1 MKAMKALF
9 LSLACVTLFAAAGA
23 IAGTL
28 TGTGTVRAYTL
39 ERASYPGS
47 QTRQYKVYVPRAYD
61 GSKPVPMVFALHGC
75 AMTNDDAL
83 DDWNWD
89 LVADRNDVIV
99 VFPFVTRFTEPRS
112 RNCWGYW
119 FDAHIHEGRGE
130 VEDLHR
136 MARQV
141 EKTYRIDPERRYIIG
156 FSSGGGMAVD
166 SAIAYNEYWAAVA
179 SVEGL
184 PYGDWPDS
192 AVSGHFKP
200 LQDYVDAIRRELD
213 DQRTIPLLVV
223 NSRNDEVVRLRA
235 AELIRDAHLTVFGGE
250 RTPAAEENCS
260 ADGIS
265 CVQDIYK
272 DRAGKTVVET
282 VFYDGAV
289 SGTRCG
295 SLGCG
300 HYYSGA
306 DDDPKAWA
314 YSRGPSVTR
323 IAWDFFSRQTFSGD
337 RSPAVRPSSA
347 VKDSG
352 VRVTGSATDPDSTAA
367 HVRTS
372 APSSPRPGR
381 TGK

>member
-1 MKAMKALF
+1 MKRTKALF
-9 LSLACVTLFAAAGA
+9 SALTCITLFAAADADAGA
-23 IAGTL
+23 L

-47 QTRQYKVYVPRAYD
+47 QTRQYEVYVPRAYD

-83 DDWNWD
+83 DNWNWD

-141 EKTYRIDPERRYIIG
+141 EKNYRIDPERRYIVG

-166 SAIAYNEYWAAVA
+166 SAIAYNEYWAAAA

-192 AVSGHFKP
+192 AVSKRFKP
-200 LQDYVDAIRRELD
+200 LQDYVDAMRRELD

-235 AELIRDAHLTVFGGE
+235 AELIRDAHLSVFGGG
-250 RTPAAEENCS
+250 RTPVAEEDCS
-260 ADGIS
+260 AEGIS
-265 CVQDIYK
+265 CVHDIYD
-272 DRAGKTVVET
+272 DRVGKTVVET

-289 SGTRCG
+289 SGTQCRTPDMRF
-295 SLGCG
+295 L
-300 HYYSGA
+300 
-306 DDDPKAWA
+306 
-314 YSRGPSVTR
+314 
-323 IAWDFFSRQTFSGD
+323 
-337 RSPAVRPSSA
+337 
-347 VKDSG
+347 
-352 VRVTGSATDPDSTAA
+352 TD
-367 HVRTS
+367 
-372 APSSPRPGR
+372 
-381 TGK
+381 